1 MNLSLEALRLVLG
14 FRTQLQMDIGYEV
27 RLPRQFAHLRQ
38 PLEIASE
45 LAQN

>member
-1 MNLSLEALRLVLG
+1 MTFTLGAFRLVLG